1 MIEYIVIFLILIT
14 GCESNAFSVTFDPK
28 SIISTT
34 SKQFVGVTLDTGL
47 LRVRWDKLDFRSP
60 KVLTLAKGLSPYSK
74 TYLRLGGTAADFC
87 TFTLSIN
94 TSRNAK
100 ELHPGRLSKDDLL
113 FHLKRNKHKN
123 LTEFFMTGIT
133 WDKIHEFVQEA
144 KLDLIFDLNVLKRTK
159 DQKWNS
165 TNAIE
170 LLKYTQ
176 KRGYTM
182 AGWELGN
189 EPNSF
194 HHLNSSLNVTAESL
208 GDDFFQLSQI
218 LNQFPKIKGSVLT
231 GPSTTQLN
239 KKPTIK
245 YFSDFMATEGGRE
258 VTSPNFHQYYVNG
271 RIATVDDFTNSEVL
285 DSLQDEL
292 RTGNRI
298 IEATGRKR
306 KLWLGETSSAYGG
319 GADGLSDAYVAAF
332 MWLDK
337 LGISAKNNVDVVL
350 RQSFYGGKYALLD
363 ATTVDPNPDYWL
375 TVLYK
380 RLVGNKVL
388 NVISSPL
395 SGDVRFYAHCSAE
408 GFPQGSVT
416 VYGMNLLS
424 KGVNVTFPQF
434 EGQLKIYLLS
444 APNQNLKSRFVNLN
458 GITLEMTSDT
468 SLPELTPRSGPN
480 LLFLPPFSYV
490 FIVADNKIYSK
501 SCLDT

>member
-1 MIEYIVIFLILIT
+1 MFIT
-14 GCESNAFSVTFDPK
+14 GCESNAFSITFDPK
-28 SIISTT
+28 TIISTT
-34 SKQFVGVTLDTGL
+34 SKQYVGVTLDTGL
-47 LRVRWDKLDFRSP
+47 LRVGWDKIDFRSL

-87 TFTLSIN
+87 TFTLSNN
-94 TSRNAK
+94 TDKNAK
-100 ELHPGRLSKDDLL
+100 KLHSGRLSGHDLL
-113 FHLKRNKHKN
+113 FQLKRNKHKN
-123 LTEFFMTGIT
+123 LTEFFMTAKI
-133 WDKIHEFVQEA
+133 WDEVQKFVQEVQF
-144 KLDLIFDLNVLKRTK
+144 DLIFDLNVLKRTK

-165 TNAIE
+165 TNAKE

-176 KRGYTM
+176 GRGYTM

-208 GDDFFQLSQI
+208 GDDYFQLSQI

-239 KKPTIK
+239 KKPTIR
-245 YFSDFMATEGGRE
+245 YFSDFMGTKGGRE

-271 RIATVDDFTNSEVL
+271 RIATVDDFTNPEIL

-298 IEATGRKR
+298 IEASGRKR

-319 GADGLSDAYVAAF
+319 GAEGLSDAYVAAF

-337 LGISAKNNVDVVL
+337 LGMSAKNNVDVVL

-363 ATTVDPNPDYWL
+363 AATVDPNPDYWL

-388 NVISSPL
+388 NVTSAL
-395 SGDVRFYAHCSAE
+395 SEDVRFYAHCSAE
-408 GFPQGSVT
+408 GFPPGSVT

-424 KGVNVTFPQF
+424 KGINVTFPQF
-434 EGQLKIYLLS
+434 EGQLKIYLLT
-444 APNQNLKSRFVNLN
+444 APNQNLKSRYVNLN
-458 GITLEMTSDT
+458 GVTLEMTSDT

-480 LLFLPPFSYV
+480 LLFLPPFSYAFV
-490 FIVADNKIYSK
+490 VADKNIYSK

>member
-1 MIEYIVIFLILIT
+1 MFT
-14 GCESNAFSVTFDPK
+14 AGCQSNTFSVTFDPD
-28 SIISTT
+28 SVISTT

-47 LRVRWDKLDFRSP
+47 LRVRWDKIDFRSP

-87 TFTLSIN
+87 TFTLSN
-94 TSRNAK
+94 GTSRNVK
-100 ELHPGRLSKDDLL
+100 RLHPGRLSGHDLL
-113 FHLKRNKHKN
+113 YHLKKNVHKN
-123 LTEFFMTGIT
+123 LTEFFMTAKT
-133 WDKIHEFVQEA
+133 WDNIQEFVQEA
-144 KLDLIFDLNVLKRTK
+144 RLDLIFDLNVLKRTK

-165 TNAIE
+165 TNAKE

-176 KRGYTM
+176 ERGYTM

-208 GDDFFQLSQI
+208 GEDYFQLSQI

-245 YFSDFMATEGGRE
+245 YFSDFMGTKGGRE

-271 RIATVDDFTNSEVL
+271 RIATVDDFTNSEIL

-337 LGISAKNNVDVVL
+337 LGMSAKNNVDVVV

-363 ATTVDPNPDYWL
+363 AETLDPNPDYWL

-380 RLVGNKVL
+380 QLVGNKVL
-388 NVISSPL
+388 NITSSSAL
-395 SGDVRFYAHCSAE
+395 SRDVRFYAHCSAD
-408 GFPQGSVT
+408 GFPPGSVT

-424 KGVNVTFPQF
+424 KGINVTFPQF
-434 EGQLKIYLLS
+434 EGRLKIYLLT
-444 APNQNLKSRFVNLN
+444 APKQNLKSRFVNLN
-458 GITLEMTSDT
+458 GVTLEMTSDT
-468 SLPELTPRSGPN
+468 SLPELIPRSGPN

-490 FIVADNKIYSK
+490 FVVADNNIYSK
-501 SCLDT
+501 SCLQT